1 MRPRKSKLLHAVTM
15 LRRNRR
21 SYLLLSVT
29 IVLSFAL
36 LLGYLFYMDTASYNK
51 YKYIFAMNEEL
62 VGVSHHT
69 TTAASTQL
77 EEQLISKAEEIG
89 SCSVERIFYTT
100 VELDSA
106 DSYMTEDGQQVYI
119 PPISVI
125 AVPPE
130 MGTQFF
136 SSAGEGSGWDILWLD
151 GEEHELITIGQG
163 EAAMEED
170 FFYALGLDKLDEP
183 EWTFSGENDNGGTFS
198 LTVRIVALLRRNDGT
213 ADFSDYLDAYLTTG
227 DSNQSGWPTMLLSQL
242 DCSPGNYAR
251 GYWHDS
257 LYLYTDHPEEVS
269 QLAEQYFGDSA
280 FSAVEA
286 QNEARQALQTQM
298 QTKALLTV
306 AILLMLGI
314 NLYSSFNNALNDR
327 KFEIG
332 VKRAIGAS
340 AWSII
345 RQFLYESV
353 LVMLGSTLIA
363 VGLVTDGAVVC
374 KYFYELYPNEYGYYN
389 ECVLYL
395 SPYSIGMFAACALTL
410 IAVFSLIFAWKST
423 RVEIVAYLKAE

>member
-1 MRPRKSKLLHAVTM
+1 MRKSKLLHAFTM
-15 LRRNRR
+15 LRRNGR

-62 VGVSHHT
+62 VGVGHHT
-69 TTAASTQL
+69 TTATGTQL
-77 EEQLISKAEEIG
+77 EEQLIRQAEALG

-100 VELDSA
+100 IELDGA
-106 DSYMTEDGQQVYI
+106 DAYVTENGQQVHI
-119 PPISVI
+119 PPVSVTV
-125 AVPPE
+125 VPPE

-136 SSAGEGSGWDILWLD
+136 STGEGSGWELVWLD
-151 GEEHELITIGQG
+151 GGEHELVTIGQG

-170 FFYALGLDKLDEP
+170 LFYALGLDKMDRP
-183 EWTFSGENDNGGTFS
+183 EWTFSGANDNGGSFS
-198 LTVRIVALLRRNDGT
+198 LTVKIVALLRRNDGA
-213 ADFSDYLDAYLTTG
+213 ADFSDYLDAYLATG
-227 DSNQSGWPTMLLSQL
+227 DPNQPGWPAMLLSQL
-242 DCSPGNYAR
+242 DCSPGSYAR

-269 QLAEQYFGDSA
+269 RLAEQYFGDSA

-298 QTKALLTV
+298 QTKALLAV

-345 RQFLYESV
+345 RQFLYESI
-353 LVMLGSTLIA
+353 LVMLGSTLAA
-363 VGLVTDGAVVC
+363 VGLVTDGAIIY

-410 IAVFSLIFAWKST
+410 IAIFSLIFAWKST